1 MSTPLPL
8 VLASASRSRAALLA
22 GAGLVFETVP
32 SRVDERAVEE
42 PLLAAGASPA
52 AIALHLAEAKALD
65 VAAARPDAL
74 VLGCDQTLGL
84 GAERFVKP
92 ESPAAARVHLE
103 RLRDRTHEL
112 HSALVL
118 AAGGAV
124 VWRHVSTAAMTMRAF
139 SDPWLDDYLARAGDA
154 VLASVGCYQL
164 EGIGIGLFEAI
175 DGDYFTI
182 LGLPLLP
189 LLAELRRQGHLPA

>member
-1 MSTPLPL
+1 MTMSRL
-8 VLASASRSRAALLA
+8 VLASKSSSRASLLA
-22 GAGLVFETVP
+22 GAGLDFDTEP

-42 PLLAAGASPA
+42 PLLAAGADPG

-65 VAAARPDAL
+65 VATRRPGDL
-74 VLGCDQTLGL
+74 ILGADQTLGL

-92 ESPAAARVHLE
+92 DSVAEARLHLQ
-103 RLRDRTHEL
+103 RLRGRPHAL

-118 AAGGAV
+118 ARDGDV
-124 VWRHVSTAAMTMRAF
+124 LWRHVSVADMVMRDF
-139 SDPWLDDYLARAGDA
+139 SDAFLDRYLARVADEVTGT
-154 VLASVGCYQL
+154 VGCYRL
-164 EGIGIGLFEAI
+164 EGPGIQLFDSI

-189 LLAELRRQGHLPA
+189 LLAELRNLGILER

>member
-1 MSTPLPL
+1 MSRL
-8 VLASASRSRAALLA
+8 VLASKSRSRSSLLL
-22 GAGLVFETVP
+22 GAGLDFDCEP

-42 PLLAAGASPA
+42 PLLAAGADPG

-65 VAAARPDAL
+65 VSARRPSDL

-84 GAERFVKP
+84 GNERFVKP
-92 ESPAAARVHLE
+92 ENRDEARAHLT
-103 RLRDRTHEL
+103 RLRGRIHEL

-118 AAGGAV
+118 AKDGEIL
-124 VWRHVSTAAMTMRAF
+124 WRHVSVAHMSMRDF
-139 SDPWLDDYLARAGDA
+139 SDAFLADYLERAGDA
-154 VLASVGCYQL
+154 VLTSVGCYQL
-164 EGIGIGLFEAI
+164 EGIGIGLFDRI

-189 LLAELRRQGHLPA
+189 LLAELRHQGPLLA